1 MQNFT
6 RNSNIDF
13 IFSSDITFTVK
24 IAIKKSHGFFRVR
37 SFKIYDMSGV
47 GDNFQLK
54 IKHNHCTRLSTTII
68 TDTMAVELIILNS
81 MKSRNWG
88 ISWDFISFGADWG
101 GWWSSIV
108 ADLLDMIEY
117 QPTYKHIGCR
127 PRVCPLLGLYRKDAY
142 AKTRFRGRVRFIK
155 IRRVVGMIM
164 KYKSKQLCD
173 VLEHTWW

>member
-1 MQNFT
+1 
-6 RNSNIDF
+6 
-13 IFSSDITFTVK
+13 
-24 IAIKKSHGFFRVR
+24 
-37 SFKIYDMSGV
+37 MSGV

-54 IKHNHCTRLSTTII
+54 IKHNHRTRFSTTII
-68 TDTMAVELIILNS
+68 TDAMAVELIIPNS

-117 QPTYKHIGCR
+117 QHTYKNIGRR
-127 PRVCPLLGLYRKDAY
+127 PWLCPLLGLYRKDAY

-155 IRRVVGMIM
+155 IRRVVGMVMAYPCKIEATIWCTRT
-164 KYKSKQLCD
+164 YLKSAGPAYLGSVSGAHSQRKQIRTFYGSREIFYL
-173 VLEHTWW
+173 